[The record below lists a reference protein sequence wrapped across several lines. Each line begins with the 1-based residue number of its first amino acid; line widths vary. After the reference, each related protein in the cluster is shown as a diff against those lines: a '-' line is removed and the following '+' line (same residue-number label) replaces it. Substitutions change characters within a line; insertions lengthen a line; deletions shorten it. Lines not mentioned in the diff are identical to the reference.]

1 MRKLFIIPA
10 CLIILLASAW
20 YIIEKNIKN
29 YWAYSAIRPARV
41 TKEQL
46 IAGHP
51 DMVDPSKMGMRYSD
65 FNITV
70 EDTILLKGWF
80 ISTSK
85 KPARGTVI
93 LLHGI
98 SSCKNMMLPLAK
110 ELTNQ
115 GYNCIC
121 YDSRANGESG
131 GLNCTFGYY
140 EKNDVSRYI
149 DSAIVRYPHSAPYGI
164 MGHSLGAAVALQA
177 MAIDKRIVCGIA
189 ESPFA
194 DLKNT
199 LRDYFERMA
208 HIKLDFIPDRALEY
222 SEKIAG
228 FSADSVSPA
237 LAAKNIT
244 QPVMIIHGLS
254 DEHINSKYG
263 KLDFDNIASVHKFWY
278 PIAGGTHTNLAE
290 VGGKKLDDKIKSFL
304 STYLGEDN
312 SKNRTKSY

>member
-1 MRKLFIIPA
+1 MRKLFTIPA
-10 CLIILLASAW
+10 VLIVLLASAW
-20 YIIEKNIKN
+20 YIADRSMKD
-29 YWAYSAIRPARV
+29 YFAYSTIRPERV
-41 TKEQL
+41 TKAHILAE
-46 IAGHP
+46 HP
-51 DMVDPSKMGMRYSD
+51 EDIDPSKKGMRYSD

-70 EDTILLKGWF
+70 EDTIHLKGWF
-80 ISTSK
+80 VYAAKATS
-85 KPARGTVI
+85 RGTVI

-110 ELTNQ
+110 ELTEQ

-131 GLNCTFGYY
+131 GINCTFGYY
-140 EKNDVSRYI
+140 EKHDVSRYI
-149 DSAIVRYPHSAPYGI
+149 DSAIVRYPRSAPYGI

-228 FSADSVSPA
+228 FEADSVSPA

-244 QPVMIIHGLS
+244 QPIMIIHGLN

-263 KLDFDNIASVHKFWY
+263 KLDFDNIASAHKFWY
-278 PIAGGTHTNLAE
+278 PVAGGTHTNLGEA
-290 VGGKKLDDKIKSFL
+290 GGEELNKKIKSFFAQ
-304 STYLGEDN
+304 YL
-312 SKNRTKSY
+312 KPQK

>member
-1 MRKLFIIPA
+1 M
-10 CLIILLASAW
+10 LA
-20 YIIEKNIKN
+20 E
-29 YWAYSAIRPARV
+29 
-41 TKEQL
+41 
-46 IAGHP
+46 HP

-85 KPARGTVI
+85 KPAKGTVI

-98 SSCKNMMLPLAK
+98 ASCKNMMLPLAK

-131 GLNCTFGYY
+131 GLNCTFGFY
-140 EKNDVSRYI
+140 EKHDVSRYI
-149 DSAIVRYPHSAPYGI
+149 DSAIIRFPHSAPYGI
-164 MGHSLGAAVALQA
+164 IGHSLGAAVALQA

-194 DLKNT
+194 DLRST
-199 LRDYFERMA
+199 TRDYFARMA
-208 HIKLDFIPDRALEY
+208 HVRLDFIPDRALMF

-228 FSADSVSPA
+228 FSADSVCPA
-237 LAAKNIT
+237 IAAKQIT
-244 QPVMIIHGLS
+244 QPVMVIHGTS
-254 DEHINSKYG
+254 DERIDYKYG
-263 KLDFDNIASVHKFWY
+263 KLDFDNIASAHKFWY
-278 PIAGGTHTNLAE
+278 PVVGGKHSNLATA
-290 VGGKKLDDKIKSFL
+290 GGKKLDDKIKSFL
-304 STYLGEDN
+304 GQYFRAPA
-312 SKNRTKSY
+312 SKLSSRK